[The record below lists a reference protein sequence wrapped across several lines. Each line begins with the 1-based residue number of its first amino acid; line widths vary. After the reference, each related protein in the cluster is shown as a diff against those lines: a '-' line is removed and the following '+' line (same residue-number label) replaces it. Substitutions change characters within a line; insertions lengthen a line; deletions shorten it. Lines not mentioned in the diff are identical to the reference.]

1 MVEMINFILT
11 ILVTISEF
19 IMAVVEIF
27 RGRYNWAV
35 IFILLGIFYIF
46 GMIPLTWKNY
56 LKGKKLRTERKE
68 LKEKLDQEWR
78 KYNENLP
85 KL

>member
-11 ILVTISEF
+11 ILVMISEF

-27 RGRYNWAV
+27 RGRYDWAV
-35 IFILLGIFYIF
+35 IFTLLGIFYIF
-46 GMIPLTWKNY
+46 GMIPLTWENY
-56 LKGKKLRTERKE
+56 LRGKKLRTERKE

>member
-1 MVEMINFILT
+1 MINFILT
-11 ILVTISEF
+11 ILVMISEF
-19 IMAVVEIF
+19 IMAVVEVF
-27 RGRYNWAV
+27 RGRYDWAV
-35 IFILLGIFYIF
+35 IFILLGISYIF
-46 GMIPLTWKNY
+46 GMIPLTWENY